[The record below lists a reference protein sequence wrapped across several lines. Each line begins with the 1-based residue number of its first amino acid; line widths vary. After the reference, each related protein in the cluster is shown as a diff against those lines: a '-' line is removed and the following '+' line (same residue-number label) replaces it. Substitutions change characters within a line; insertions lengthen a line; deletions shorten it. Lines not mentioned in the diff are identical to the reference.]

1 MKEFKPLYET
11 TVNKVVEEPSIEIRE
26 EQGQKVEVKK
36 TIKQVKPIKLAILK
50 PDRKLFKAAEMFY
63 AKAISDYLKAG
74 LLPYSLVAKR
84 YANDG
89 GVLTDKE
96 RDRIKELKDEARKLE
111 GVFYGNKTG
120 ENSVTQEER
129 NDALVRIN
137 DINLEVS
144 NISNS
149 YSDIFDST
157 AEVKARN
164 DTIEWWVLFL
174 LYINL
179 DGKDYKP
186 LFGDGTHEERIQKLE
201 DLEDK
206 ENPFE
211 IESIKKLSYLISFWF
226 TARNVVNKV
235 DFEAMDKLYVDTMST
250 YKIDETNTVKI
261 SDLTETKDNSTP
273 LIQPIA

>member
-1 MKEFKPLYET
+1 MVATDSYRLAERYVNVKANAEFIDQKLIVPAR
-11 TVNKVVEEPSIEIRE
+11 TVQELLRILSSYNSEDLAFEQDGAVKISISDNQILFTIDSVDLVSRLINGQYPDYKQIIPDKNKTEVVANKSELLRA
-26 EQGQKVEVKK
+26 V
-36 TIKQVKPIKLAILK
+36 
-50 PDRKLFKAAEMFY
+50 KAA
-63 AKAISDYLKAG
+63 AIFSKIG
-74 LLPYSLVAKR
+74 
-84 YANDG
+84 
-89 GVLTDKE
+89 
-96 RDRIKELKDEARKLE
+96 
-111 GVFYGNKTG
+111 
-120 ENSVTQEER
+120 
-129 NDALVRIN
+129 IN